1 MSSVVVDT
9 DVVSLIF
16 KRHSLSDKY
25 LAALEGNQL
34 VISFMTLAELR
45 LWTRRRSWG
54 SERWERLARFLDS
67 FAVSHTDDALC
78 DVWSAI
84 RNDAFATGSV
94 IDVADAWV
102 AATAI
107 YHEAL
112 LVTHNRSHFEN
123 VAGLKLLSYA
133 EKPSSNSA

>member
-1 MSSVVVDT
+1 MSSVVVDA

-16 KRHSLSDKY
+16 KRHSLSEKY
-25 LAALEGNQL
+25 LDALEGNQL

-54 SERWERLARFLDS
+54 PERLERFARFLDS
-67 FAVSHTDDALC
+67 FAVGHSDDALC

-84 RNDAFATGSV
+84 RDDAFATGSV

-112 LVTHNRSHFEN
+112 LVTHNRSHFES
-123 VAGLKLLSYA
+123 VTGLKLLSFA
-133 EKPSSNSA
+133 

>member
-9 DVVSLIF
+9 DVISLIF

-25 LAALEGNQL
+25 LGALDGNQL

-45 LWTRRRSWG
+45 LWARRRSWG
-54 SERWERLARFLDS
+54 TERQQRLARFLES
-67 FAVSHTDDALC
+67 FAVSHTDDGLC
-78 DVWSAI
+78 DVWSEI
-84 RNDAFATGSV
+84 RNHAFTTGSV

-107 YHEAL
+107 YQ
-112 LVTHNRSHFEN
+112 RGI
-123 VAGLKLLSYA
+123 AGYPQPESFR
-133 EKPSSNSA
+133 ER